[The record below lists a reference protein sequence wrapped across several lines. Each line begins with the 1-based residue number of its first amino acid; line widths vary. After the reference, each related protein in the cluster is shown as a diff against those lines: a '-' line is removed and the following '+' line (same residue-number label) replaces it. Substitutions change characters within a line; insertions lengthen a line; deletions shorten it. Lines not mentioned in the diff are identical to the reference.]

1 MDELN
6 HTFGQL
12 STSAAE
18 WKPASSSLSSA
29 VASAEMVPP
38 ESDLKASAVKEFVP
52 GRGWVTEAL
61 HKGKS
66 GLVLWN
72 CCSIFSMWLVLVWPL
87 RLYYDLSS
95 ATRIRKTTHLL
106 DYYLRCHLPPHNN

>member
-6 HTFGQL
+6 HSFGQL
-12 STSAAE
+12 STKAAV
-18 WKPASSSLSSA
+18 WKPSSTST
-29 VASAEMVPP
+29 VASGGMVPP

-66 GLVLWN
+66 GFTVFHLDTTYFLV
-72 CCSIFSMWLVLVWPL
+72 PL
-87 RLYYDLSS
+87 FR
-95 ATRIRKTTHLL
+95 ATITHLTIHCL
-106 DYYLRCHLPPHNN
+106 LFHTKLADASSSTDTSGGRRK